1 LPETLYSTHRVLPDH
16 HGEQLAKAK
25 RNYHMRSMTIR
36 GIATLSL
43 VMIVGIWTLIV
54 IWVHKTGAEAVSR
67 HNLDPNTPDYY
78 WRFLLIA
85 AIVGILVYGVNLL
98 IRSSESWGAGSE
110 LPRLSIRVGLLIITG
125 WFLVKITPDLLSNS
139 GIGATDRDPNLAAA
153 ALAVGGAA
161 LALWQIVNNFLSKR
175 LWSNSIV
182 VAILVY
188 LDIFLF
194 FELW

>member
-1 LPETLYSTHRVLPDH
+1 VGQSVTTRNWLN
-16 HGEQLAKAK
+16 KAK
-25 RNYHMRSMTIR
+25 RNYHMRTMTIR

-54 IWVHKTGAEAVSR
+54 IWVHKTGPEAIR
-67 HNLDPNTPDYY
+67 IHNSYPNRPDYP
-78 WRFLLIA
+78 WPFLPFA
-85 AIVGILVYGVNLL
+85 AIGGILAYGVARL
-98 IRSSESWGAGSE
+98 IRSSESWGAGSD
-110 LPRLSIRVGLLIITG
+110 LPRLSIRVGLLVITG
-125 WFLVKITPDLLSNS
+125 WVLVRIAPLLLRNS
-139 GIGATDRDPNLAAA
+139 GFAAADRDPNTAAA

-161 LALWQIVNNFLSKR
+161 LALWQIVNNFFGRR

-194 FELW
+194 FESW